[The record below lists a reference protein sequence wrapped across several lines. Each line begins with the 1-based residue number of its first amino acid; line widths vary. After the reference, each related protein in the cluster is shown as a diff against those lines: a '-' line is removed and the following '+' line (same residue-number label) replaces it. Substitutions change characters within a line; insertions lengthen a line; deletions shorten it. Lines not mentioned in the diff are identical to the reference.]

1 MFFFGAKN
9 LWCHRWFWK
18 LPGWM
23 GEKDL
28 WDIGILKFQE
38 TILVFRWEE
47 ILKCW
52 IPKDERR
59 LCLSVLVWDRSADK
73 SGSVSSPPIPPD
85 CPNCQA
91 REEEIEGTRGP
102 HIIFIRHEESWPS
115 KWKEVYPVYIP
126 DYQTLYVIFEVSA
139 PLDIEDQ
146 TNFQLRKLP
155 PTPPISKDSCLFN
168 YFPDSRN
175 QVVWKFGQGTY
186 GAAWWVGRG

>member
-73 SGSVSSPPIPPD
+73 SGSVSSPPIPSD

-115 KWKEVYPVYIP
+115 KWKEVYAVYIP
-126 DYQTLYVIFEVSA
+126 DYQTLYVTFEVSA

-146 TNFQLRKLP
+146 NQFSITKASSHTPHP
-155 PTPPISKDSCLFN
+155 PTL
-168 YFPDSRN
+168 
-175 QVVWKFGQGTY
+175 
-186 GAAWWVGRG
+186 

>member
-1 MFFFGAKN
+1 MNKKVFERVFKTETMTALGHLPDTTQTQFKKVNILPMFFFGAKN

-85 CPNCQA
+85 CPNCHA

-126 DYQTLYVIFEVSA
+126 DHQTL
-139 PLDIEDQ
+139 
-146 TNFQLRKLP
+146 
-155 PTPPISKDSCLFN
+155 
-168 YFPDSRN
+168 
-175 QVVWKFGQGTY
+175 
-186 GAAWWVGRG
+186 